1 MRSAAPLLA
10 LSLVLG
16 GLLLPLLAPPARAAV
31 ADWTFL
37 VYMGADN
44 NLEGPGIDDFLEM
57 ASVGSTPLVNIVVQ
71 FDRAVGFD
79 VRYGDWTTTKRFL
92 VQAGM
97 TPTPANATMDLG
109 EVDMAAPASLVSFA
123 TWGAAA
129 YPAKHYFLDLWDH
142 GLGWQGVIL
151 DDSPI
156 TYMTTAQLGPAI
168 AQVRTALGRNVDI
181 VGLDACRF
189 TVEIMA
195 ELQPS
200 VDYFVGS
207 EKDEPLA
214 GWPYDTFLAA
224 VVAAPV
230 MTPVQVGTWLTTAYV
245 ASYFGTSPY
254 SVNLALVSGGALP
267 SLVRAFADFVAELN
281 ASVPLLQSQVLAA
294 RLATERYER
303 NGLAGGDEFDLFHF
317 SENIVE
323 RSGNPRLA
331 ALARALQGAIA
342 SAVLAHAAWDNPTP
356 TNGVHAAHTHGLSI
370 WFPDTPSDPAYDA
383 LALSRATGWNGFLAT
398 YRSGSPTSIP
408 TGATARS
415 VDTSLP
421 TDGLADAIRVDA
433 TPRANG
439 SLVVVLT
446 EHESIVASL
455 QVPVLTD
462 QAEALNLTGP
472 HPGRFNVT
480 VLFYVGGKLSD
491 LVTVSGLGIQARY
504 RFLGSVL
511 DPQGRPVGGATVT
524 LQNARTSV
532 VLSGRTDDSSGQYSL
547 GAIVPDFFVD
557 GDTLVLTASSEGR
570 QASAA
575 FVASAR
581 GTSQTVNIV
590 LDTSATAGV
599 NAGLIVLGAG
609 SLVLAI
615 VLAGI
620 AVWQREQIRG
630 LRRRLP

>member
-1 MRSAAPLLA
+1 
-10 LSLVLG
+10 
-16 GLLLPLLAPPARAAV
+16 
-31 ADWTFL
+31 
-37 VYMGADN
+37 
-44 NLEGPGIDDFLEM
+44 
-57 ASVGSTPLVNIVVQ
+57 VGYDI
-71 FDRAVGFD
+71 
-79 VRYGDWTTTKRFL
+79 RYNDWTTTKRFL

-109 EVDMAAPASLVSFA
+109 EVDMAAPASLVAFA
-123 TWGAAA
+123 TWGAAT

-142 GLGWQGVIL
+142 GLGWQGIL
-151 DDSPI
+151 TDGPSF
-156 TYMTTAQLGPAI
+156 MTTAQLASAMSQI
-168 AQVRTALGRNVDI
+168 RTFLGRNVDI
-181 VGLDACRF
+181 VGNDACRM
-189 TVEIMA
+189 TIEIMD
-195 ELQPS
+195 ELRPY

-224 VVAAPV
+224 VAAAPV

-303 NGLAGGDEFDLFHF
+303 NGLSGGDEFDLFHF
-317 SENIVE
+317 SENVVA

-331 ALARALQGAIA
+331 ALARVLQGAIA
-342 SAVLAHAAWDNPTP
+342 SAVLARAAWDNPAP
-356 TNGVHAAHTHGLSI
+356 TNGVHAAHAHGLSI

-398 YRSGSPTSIP
+398 YRSGSPTPIP

-415 VDTSLP
+415 VDTSVP
-421 TDGLADAIRVDA
+421 ADGLADTIRVTVA
-433 TPRANG
+433 PPRNG
-439 SLVVVLT
+439 SLVVLLT
-446 EHESIVASL
+446 EGTAGIAAPE
-455 QVPVLTD
+455 VLARANQT
-462 QAEALNLTGP
+462 ETLNLTAP
-472 HPGRFNVT
+472 HAGLYNVT
-480 VLFYVGGKLSD
+480 VLYYVGGKLSD
-491 LVTVSGLGIQARY
+491 LVGIPSLAIQARY
-504 RFLGSVL
+504 WFNGTVR
-511 DPQGRPVGGATVT
+511 DPQSRPVARATVT

-532 VLSGRTDDSSGQYSL
+532 LLSGTTDASGAYSL

-590 LDTSATAGV
+590 LDTSPSAGV
-599 NAGLIVLGAG
+599 NAGLIALAAG
-609 SLVLAI
+609 GLVLAI

-620 AVWQREQIRG
+620 VVWQREQIRG